1 VSQTKQP
8 SQPPGNPDVVGWG
21 VGCLVA
27 SAATLG
33 VVILV
38 FIVAVALQ
46 PPVWVQITVGIA
58 LAIGAT
64 VLAWLVA
71 SAVGQAKKGRTAD
84 AGAPQLR
91 PVDDS
96 DNLAV

>member
-1 VSQTKQP
+1 VSQTKQS
-8 SQPPGNPDVVGWG
+8 SQPPGSPDVVGWG

-71 SAVGQAKKGRTAD
+71 SAVGQAKNDRRSEAGR
-84 AGAPQLR
+84 PLR
-91 PVDDS
+91 PLDDS

>member
-46 PPVWVQITVGIA
+46 PPVWVQIAIGVA

-71 SAVGQAKKGRTAD
+71 SAVGQSKAD
-84 AGAPQLR
+84 RKTDSGEPQLR

>member
-1 VSQTKQP
+1 
-8 SQPPGNPDVVGWG
+8 
-21 VGCLVA
+21 VA

-46 PPVWVQITVGIA
+46 PPVWVQITVGVV

-71 SAVGQAKKGRTAD
+71 SAVGQAKVDKEVQGGGR
-84 AGAPQLR
+84 QLR

-96 DNLAV
+96 DNMVV

>member
-1 VSQTKQP
+1 
-8 SQPPGNPDVVGWG
+8 

-46 PPVWVQITVGIA
+46 PPVWVQITVGIV

-71 SAVGQAKKGRTAD
+71 SAVGQAKNDRDGAAGGR
-84 AGAPQLR
+84 QLR